1 MEAVIGV
8 RNRFERHS
16 LSDTFILHQSSSACL
31 FKKAT

>member
-8 RNRFERHS
+8 RNRFERQN

-31 FKKAT
+31 FKKTT